1 MTAELLKL
9 AGSIAAILFIAWLA
23 RFLRLGGDVR
33 IRSEEQAREIA
44 NETCCGFDPVEIAI
58 DKAGIAA
65 LLRDA
70 EGDVPAVLLGD
81 GRQVDAHA
89 GQIDVSLALEQAAVD
104 DAAAHGGVLFAQHLQ
119 IDQTVVH
126 GDLVP
131 HRHRL
136 DETLVVDVDGTLLDV
151 VRAGFLHG
159 TMLVP
164 QAVLLELQGL
174 ADAAERSRKSQSSS
188 SSGSRAL

>member
-9 AGSIAAILFIAWLA
+9 AGSIAAILLIAWLA

-70 EGDVPAVLLGD
+70 EGRHLLVRRHGVQWA
-81 GRQVDAHA
+81 GRLLD
-89 GQIDVSLALEQAAVD
+89 
-104 DAAAHGGVLFAQHLQ
+104 
-119 IDQTVVH
+119 
-126 GDLVP
+126 
-131 HRHRL
+131 RHNDSRL
-136 DETLVVDVDGTLLDV
+136 DKNFLTVGTGEKTFGSVTLNLGSQASHWA
-151 VRAGFLHG
+151 AGLRH
-159 TMLVP
+159 L
-164 QAVLLELQGL
+164 
-174 ADAAERSRKSQSSS
+174 KI
-188 SSGSRAL
+188 

>member
-9 AGSIAAILFIAWLA
+9 GGSIAAILFIAWFA

-70 EGDVPAVLLGD
+70 EGRHLLVRRHGVQWA
-81 GRQVDAHA
+81 GR
-89 GQIDVSLALEQAAVD
+89 
-104 DAAAHGGVLFAQHLQ
+104 
-119 IDQTVVH
+119 
-126 GDLVP
+126 
-131 HRHRL
+131 
-136 DETLVVDVDGTLLDV
+136 LLDRHNDSRLV
-151 VRAGFLHG
+151 KNFLTVGTGEKTFGSVTLNLGSQASHWAAGLRN
-159 TMLVP
+159 L
-164 QAVLLELQGL
+164 
-174 ADAAERSRKSQSSS
+174 KI
-188 SSGSRAL
+188 